1 MIRVVH
7 LITVLDVGGAERQ
20 LSNLVKGSDSR
31 GFRHVVVSMADIGP
45 VGAELASDGFEVCCL
60 GMARSFPSPIGLYR
74 LVRLLRRTKPQ
85 ILHCWMYHASLLG
98 LAVGKLVAVP
108 RLVWGIR
115 CSDLDF
121 RHYRYL
127 TRFVVGLGAPL
138 SRHVDVIV
146 PNSERGKKVH
156 IAQGYDGRRM
166 VVIANGFDPE
176 LFKPD
181 EAARAS
187 VRRELGLSEN
197 VILVGLIARFDAMKD
212 HETFFKAAGLL
223 IRRLPGVHFMLA
235 GAGVSIE
242 NAPLARMV
250 CKNGLNGAVHLVGP
264 RDDVPR
270 LTAALDLGTSASI
283 GEGFC
288 NAIGEA
294 MACAVPCVATDVG
307 DAARIVAD
315 TGRVVPPR
323 NPEALAAAWAEL
335 IETSPDQRRDLGQ
348 RARKRVEEN
357 FTVEKTVESY
367 ETLYR
372 ELASLPP
379 E

>member
-1 MIRVVH
+1 M
-7 LITVLDVGGAERQ
+7 T
-20 LSNLVKGSDSR
+20 
-31 GFRHVVVSMADIGP
+31 
-45 VGAELASDGFEVCCL
+45 
-60 GMARSFPSPIGLYR
+60 RSFSSGVGLCR
-74 LVRLLRRTKPQ
+74 LVSLLRRTEPQ

-98 LAVGKLVAVP
+98 LVAGKLVAVP

-127 TRFVVGLGAPL
+127 TRLVVGLGAPL

-156 IAQGYDGRRM
+156 ISRGYDGRRM
-166 VVIANGFDPE
+166 VVIPNGIDPE
-176 LFKPD
+176 LFRPD

-223 IRRLPGVHFMLA
+223 IRRLPGVHFLLA

-270 LTAALDLGTSASI
+270 LTAALDLGTSASV

-294 MACAVPCVATDVG
+294 MSCGVPCVATNVG
-307 DAARIVAD
+307 DSAPIVGNL
-315 TGRVVPPR
+315 GRVVPPR
-323 NPEALAAAWAEL
+323 DAYALADAWASLLGMPEK
-335 IETSPDQRRDLGQ
+335 DRRALGAA
-348 RARKRVEEN
+348 ARERI
-357 FTVEKTVESY
+357 
-367 ETLYR
+367 
-372 ELASLPP
+372 ASLFDLQQATRKYEELYLRISGIVAERRQRNVPLR
-379 E
+379 

>member
-127 TRFVVGLGAPL
+127 TRFVV
-138 SRHVDVIV
+138 
-146 PNSERGKKVH
+146 
-156 IAQGYDGRRM
+156 
-166 VVIANGFDPE
+166 
-176 LFKPD
+176 
-181 EAARAS
+181 
-187 VRRELGLSEN
+187 
-197 VILVGLIARFDAMKD
+197 
-212 HETFFKAAGLL
+212 
-223 IRRLPGVHFMLA
+223 
-235 GAGVSIE
+235 
-242 NAPLARMV
+242 
-250 CKNGLNGAVHLVGP
+250 
-264 RDDVPR
+264 
-270 LTAALDLGTSASI
+270 
-283 GEGFC
+283 
-288 NAIGEA
+288 
-294 MACAVPCVATDVG
+294 
-307 DAARIVAD
+307 
-315 TGRVVPPR
+315 
-323 NPEALAAAWAEL
+323 
-335 IETSPDQRRDLGQ
+335 
-348 RARKRVEEN
+348 
-357 FTVEKTVESY
+357 
-367 ETLYR
+367 
-372 ELASLPP
+372 
-379 E
+379 